1 MEELRQKNLYRGY
14 HLRLGDSQVFYKVS
28 WRGLHS
34 EVSIPYEQLGGVRT
48 SHLRGPSPLRQISG
62 FCLGLS
68 VVLFLLVINP
78 YGALKGQWVN
88 FFLLLLP
95 SVSVLLIVLF
105 YLMRKRYWKI
115 EVLNQNQE
123 VWFYQRKPGRF
134 QVDKFY
140 ERLME
145 ARNSY
150 LFQQYA
156 TLEDQLSYEE
166 HLNNLKWLRSIQA
179 LDQEKYDILYEELK
193 KRTDPRSGRIGFGN
207 DS

>member
-1 MEELRQKNLYRGY
+1 M
-14 HLRLGDSQVFYKVS
+14 FYKVS
-28 WRGLHS
+28 RRGLHR
-34 EVSIPYEQLGGVRT
+34 EVSVPYEQLGGVRT
-48 SHLRGPSPLRQISG
+48 SHLKGPGLLRQLSG
-62 FCLGLS
+62 LCLGLAT
-68 VVLFLLVINP
+68 VLFLLVINP
-78 YGALKGQWVN
+78 YGSLKGDWVN

-95 SVSVLLIVLF
+95 SVSVLSIILF
-105 YLMRKRYWKI
+105 YVLRKRYWKI
-115 EVLNQNQE
+115 ETLDRKQAI
-123 VWFYQRKPGRF
+123 WFYQRKPGRF
-134 QVDKFY
+134 QVDKFF
-140 ERLME
+140 ECLME

-179 LDQEKYDILYEELK
+179 LDKEQYEILYNELK